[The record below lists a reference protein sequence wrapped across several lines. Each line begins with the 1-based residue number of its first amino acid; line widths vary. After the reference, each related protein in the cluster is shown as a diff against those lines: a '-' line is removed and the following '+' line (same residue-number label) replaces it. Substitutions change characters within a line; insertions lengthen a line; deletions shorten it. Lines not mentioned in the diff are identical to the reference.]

1 MLDFLLSWA
10 QQLIISIIII
20 IIIEMVIPSN
30 SSYRKYIKVVLG
42 IFLLYVIISPIL
54 SNKLENINFEKT
66 FAVENIPN
74 IGETNSIDY
83 EKQITEAYKT
93 NLKENM
99 KAYLKE
105 KGYDLVKIESDLKYD
120 SEEIAINKISL
131 KVKKIS
137 ERKNIAV
144 NKIDLKNNEKISIQE
159 IDELVKEIS
168 TYYGIEENKIS
179 ITESEMKRWLKRK

>member
-144 NKIDLKNNEKISIQE
+144 NKIDLKNNEKISTQE
-159 IDELVKEIS
+159 INELVQEIS

-179 ITESEMKRWLKRK
+179 ITESEMRKWLKRR

>member
-1 MLDFLLSWA
+1 MLDFLVSWA

-20 IIIEMVIPSN
+20 VIIEMVIPSN

-144 NKIDLKNNEKISIQE
+144 NKIDLKNNEKISTQE
-159 IDELVKEIS
+159 INELVQEIS

-179 ITESEMKRWLKRK
+179 ITESEIRKWLKRR

>member
-1 MLDFLLSWA
+1 MRKKMLDFLVSWA

-20 IIIEMVIPSN
+20 VIIEMIIPAN

-74 IGETNSIDY
+74 IDKTNSINY

-120 SEEIAINKISL
+120 SEEITINKITL
-131 KVKKIS
+131 KIKKLS
-137 ERKNIAV
+137 ESKNIAV
-144 NKIDLKNNEKISIQE
+144 NKIDLKNNEKISAQE

-179 ITESEMKRWLKRK
+179 ITESEMKR

>member
-74 IGETNSIDY
+74 VGETNSIDY

-105 KGYDLVKIESDLKYD
+105 
-120 SEEIAINKISL
+120 
-131 KVKKIS
+131 
-137 ERKNIAV
+137 
-144 NKIDLKNNEKISIQE
+144 
-159 IDELVKEIS
+159 
-168 TYYGIEENKIS
+168 
-179 ITESEMKRWLKRK
+179 

>member
-1 MLDFLLSWA
+1 M
-10 QQLIISIIII
+10 
-20 IIIEMVIPSN
+20 
-30 SSYRKYIKVVLG
+30 
-42 IFLLYVIISPIL
+42 LYVIISPIL

-66 FAVENIPN
+66 FAIENIPDIAKN
-74 IGETNSIDY
+74 NSIDY

-105 KGYDLVKIESDLKYD
+105 KGYELVKAESDLKYD
-120 SEEIAINKISL
+120 SEEITINKITL
-131 KVKKIS
+131 KIKKLS

-144 NKIDLKNNEKISIQE
+144 NKIDLKNNEKISAQE

-179 ITESEMKRWLKRK
+179 ITESEMKR

>member
-74 IGETNSIDY
+74 VGETNSIDY

-144 NKIDLKNNEKISIQE
+144 NKIDLKNNEKISTQE
-159 IDELVKEIS
+159 INELVQEIS

>member
-1 MLDFLLSWA
+1 MLDFLVSWA

-20 IIIEMVIPSN
+20 VIIEMVIPSN

-144 NKIDLKNNEKISIQE
+144 NKIDLKNNEKISTQE
-159 IDELVKEIS
+159 INELVQEIS

-179 ITESEMKRWLKRK
+179 ITESEMRKWLKRR

>member
-1 MLDFLLSWA
+1 MLDFLLLWA

-144 NKIDLKNNEKISIQE
+144 NKIDLKNNEKISTQE
-159 IDELVKEIS
+159 INELVQEIS

-179 ITESEMKRWLKRK
+179 ITESEMRKWLKRR

>member
-74 IGETNSIDY
+74 VGETNSIDY

-131 KVKKIS
+131 KVKRIS

-144 NKIDLKNNEKISIQE
+144 NKIDLKNNEKISTQE
-159 IDELVKEIS
+159 INELVQEIS

-179 ITESEMKRWLKRK
+179 ITESEMRKWLKRR

>member
-74 IGETNSIDY
+74 VGETNSIDY

-144 NKIDLKNNEKISIQE
+144 NKIDLKNNEKISTQE
-159 IDELVKEIS
+159 INELVQEIS

-179 ITESEMKRWLKRK
+179 ITESEMRKWLKRR